1 MFKSDSNS
9 LERNSSDRIVLDRGE
24 KKDYFSDLGPLERSE
39 NKDYLSDR
47 RGADKRLADQR
58 AIEPRASE
66 RHALEPHTSND
77 EVRLKFKIRF
87 DYKGKPKPPRFFFGG
102 KKTED
107 VAMNVREQQVTL
119 WRNIPLQ
126 GLFVENIELGEL
138 YHLHD
143 DELGEEVAFA
153 PLELMVYA
161 DSLEDM
167 LRFIL
172 REEFRRIEIL
182 EPRHLNI
189 SNKETEKLLFKI
201 NELLQSR
208 IKKIKEANR

>member
-1 MFKSDSNS
+1 MFKSDFSALGRS
-9 LERNSSDRIVLDRGE
+9 STDRNTLDRGE
-24 KKDYFSDLGPLERSE
+24 KKDYLSDLGSLER
-39 NKDYLSDR
+39 NDKKDYLSDR
-47 RGADKRLADQR
+47 RVADSRASDQLALEQR
-58 AIEPRASE
+58 AAE
-66 RHALEPHTSND
+66 RHALEHYAPVD
-77 EVRLKFKIRF
+77 ESRLKFKIRF

-107 VAMNVREQQVTL
+107 MAMSVREQQVTL

-126 GLFVENIELGEL
+126 GIFVENIELGEL
-138 YHLHD
+138 YHLYD
-143 DELGEEVAFA
+143 EELGEEVAFA
-153 PLELMVYA
+153 PLELMVYS

-182 EPRHLNI
+182 EPRHLYI
-189 SNKETEKLLFKI
+189 SSKETEKLLFRI

-208 IKKIKEANR
+208 IKKKREANR